1 MTKDM
6 NMSNEKEKNIPSLK
20 DLVKMNEDLNKV
32 INDLKNRIEK
42 IENSKI
48 QDYNKVISK
57 PKIVLKED

>member
-32 INDLKNRIEK
+32 INDLKIRVEGLEK
-42 IENSKI
+42 FQSQKI
-48 QDYNKVISK
+48 NTK
-57 PKIVLKED
+57 PKIVLKD